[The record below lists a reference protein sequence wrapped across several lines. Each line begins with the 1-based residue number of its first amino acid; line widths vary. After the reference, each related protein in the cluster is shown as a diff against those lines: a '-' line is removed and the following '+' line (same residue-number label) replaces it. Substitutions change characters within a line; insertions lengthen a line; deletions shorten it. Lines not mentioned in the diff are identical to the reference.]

1 MNEIIYSAAFGLSL
15 SVAAYWAGTTIQKKT
30 GLVFLNGL
38 LIAGAL
44 IIVLLLAFDIPY
56 EAYNVGGSIIS
67 AFMTPLTVV
76 LGVSIYENRELLKK
90 RLLPVVVGCTVGA
103 VTATLSGYFLC
114 RLLGM
119 DDVMTMSLLP
129 KSVTTPVALSLCGER
144 GGLESITMAAVVL
157 TGVGGNLLA
166 PLLCKLFR
174 TKGPTEAGLAIGAC
188 SHAVGTA
195 RAMEMG
201 KEIGAMSG
209 LALSLCAI
217 ITPIVVLFI

>member
-1 MNEIIYSAAFGLSL
+1 MNEIIYSSAFGLSL
-15 SVAAYWAGTTIQKKT
+15 SVAAYWTGTTIQKKT

-38 LIAGAL
+38 LIAGGL
-44 IIVLLLAFDIPY
+44 IIALLLAFNIPF
-56 EAYNVGGSIIS
+56 EAYNVGGSLIS

-76 LGVSIYENRELLKK
+76 LAISVYENRALLKK
-90 RLLPVVVGCTVGA
+90 RLLPVLVGSIVGA
-103 VTATLSGYFLC
+103 VTATFTGYFLC

-129 KSVTTPVALSLCGER
+129 KSVTTPVALSICSEK
-144 GGLESITMAAVVL
+144 GGVESITMAAVVL

-174 TKGPTEAGLAIGAC
+174 VQGPTEAGLAIGAC

-217 ITPIVVLFI
+217 ITSVVVLFI

>member
-1 MNEIIYSAAFGLSL
+1 MNEIIYSSAFGLSL
-15 SVAAYWAGTTIQKKT
+15 SVAAYWTGTTIQKKT

-44 IIVLLLAFDIPY
+44 IIVLLLAFNIPF
-56 EAYNVGGSIIS
+56 EAYNVGGSLIS

-76 LGVSIYENRELLKK
+76 LAISVYENRALLKK
-90 RLLPVVVGCTVGA
+90 RLLPVLVGSIVGA
-103 VTATLSGYFLC
+103 VTATFTGYFLC

-129 KSVTTPVALSLCGER
+129 KSVTTPVALSICSEK
-144 GGLESITMAAVVL
+144 GGVESITMAAVVL

-174 TKGPTEAGLAIGAC
+174 VQGPTEAGLAIGAC

-217 ITPIVVLFI
+217 ITSVVVLFI

>member
-1 MNEIIYSAAFGLSL
+1 VNELFYSAAFGLSL
-15 SVAAYWAGTTIQKKT
+15 SVAAYWVGTTIQKKT
-30 GLVFLNGL
+30 GLVIFNGL
-38 LIAGAL
+38 IIAGVL
-44 IIVLLLAFDIPY
+44 IIALLLAFDIPF
-56 EAYNVGGSIIS
+56 EAYNVGGSLIS

-76 LGVSIYENRELLKK
+76 LAISIYENRALLKK
-90 RLLPVVVGCTVGA
+90 RLLPVVVGCIVGA
-103 VTATLSGYFLC
+103 VTATFSGYFLC
-114 RLLGM
+114 RLLGL

-129 KSVTTPVALSLCGER
+129 KSVTTPVALSISNEK
-144 GGLESITMAAVVL
+144 GGLASITMAAVVL

-174 TKGPTEAGLAIGAC
+174 TQGPTESGLAIGAC

-217 ITPIVVLFI
+217 ITSIVVLFI